1 MSTPQ
6 ENNNPAAAVQQDES
20 LKQVIVVLREIW
32 SIIRKYIIVM
42 VIPVVLLSV
51 YGYYQAKKQQITYVA
66 KITFFISEERP
77 QVPGFG
83 GGGFSNILQTT
94 NNNFNNPKK
103 LKEYS
108 FTETVGS
115 KMLFKR
121 YKYNGK
127 EDYLANHYLKIYSG
141 YKESYFKTFTNVKDM
156 NHQDY
161 TTFKN
166 ILTGIRGVVAIDYNE
181 AEIYSITVTS
191 SDEEFSKLLC
201 EAFYENLIDY
211 YIERATRK
219 AKITV
224 DFLEE
229 KLSYVKA
236 QLENSEYNL
245 ADYKDK
251 ANNLI
256 TYKAEL
262 DEIRY
267 IRNKQLLE
275 GMYQETARGLE
286 ASKTNLQSIM
296 PLFQTIDE
304 PHLPLQRIITSSNQQ
319 MSFFA
324 LFGIV
329 LDMLF
334 IAFIYLKRHYWEGIK
349 TMIRDSSKTDN
360 PAPPVVE
367 EPANV

>member
-1 MSTPQ
+1 MPSKE
-6 ENNNPAAAVQQDES
+6 ENINPSVNLVQKDES
-20 LKQVIVVLREIW
+20 LKQVIIILREIW
-32 SIIRKYIIVM
+32 SIIRKYFLIMI
-42 VIPVVLLSV
+42 IPVGLLSV

-121 YKYNGK
+121 YTYKGK

-141 YKESYFKTFTNVKDM
+141 YKESYFKTFTSVKDM

-161 TTFKN
+161 TTFKG
-166 ILTGIRGVVAIDYNE
+166 ILNGIRGIVAIDYNE
-181 AEIYSITVTS
+181 AEIYSITVTT
-191 SDEEFSKLLC
+191 SDEDFSKLLC
-201 EAFYENLIDY
+201 EAFYENLIAY

-229 KLSYVKA
+229 KLAYVKA

-256 TYKAEL
+256 TFKAEL

-267 IRNKQLLE
+267 IRNKALLE
-275 GMYQETARGLE
+275 AMYGETARGLE
-286 ASKTNLQSIM
+286 ASKTNLQTIM

-304 PHLPLQRIITSSNQQ
+304 PHLPLQRIITSSNAQ
-319 MSFFA
+319 MSFYA
-324 LFGIV
+324 MFGII
-329 LDMLF
+329 LDVFFVALV
-334 IAFIYLKRHYWEGIK
+334 YLKRHYWIGIK
-349 TMIRDSSKTDN
+349 AMFKDTN
-360 PAPPVVE
+360 PATAIPKD